1 MKSYIA
7 LFFLC
12 FIFLWPSF
20 FCINELAVK
29 LETEIQQISSEMPSY
44 AGNLISGLT
53 NSGELQ
59 FDSFRV
65 EHLEDVL
72 TNKYHLEASTVTK
85 FKNIAFSSSLAFQTF
100 RLEIAQQASLSEF
113 IGAARNINNMIEIAF
128 LSVHAQGNLLQQY
141 DRINERSCSTSWL
154 VIHECHDNWRNV
166 PRGITAAEILDVST
180 ALRASAYRYLV
191 NKITQSDQINGYG
204 LLNSVFRYVKGA
216 DHFYTVSANEHP
228 ENGGYRGEGI
238 AFYTLIQQKS
248 GTIPL
253 FRLCNGPLHFYA
265 TDVNEG
271 LRAGYHLEGSIGF
284 IYTASKFGTLPI
296 YRYVVQGGGHFYCL
310 YPEGEILNGLRFEG
324 IIGYAYPT
332 NSLPSINNQ

>member
-1 MKSYIA
+1 MKYKKTF
-7 LFFLC
+7 FFLFC
-12 FIFLWPSF
+12 CVFLWPSI

-29 LETEIQQISSEMPSY
+29 LETEIQQISSEMPSH

-72 TNKYHLEASTVTK
+72 NNKYHLDASIVNK
-85 FKNIAFSSSLAFQTF
+85 FKNIAFSSSLVFQTF
-100 RLEIAQQASLSEF
+100 RLEISKQASLSEF

-128 LSVHAQGNLLQQY
+128 LSVQAQGNLLQQY

-154 VIHECHDNWRNV
+154 IIHECHDNWRNV
-166 PRGITAAEILDVST
+166 PRGFTTAEIEDVST

-191 NKITQSDQINGYG
+191 DKITQSDQINGYG
-204 LLNSVFRYVKGA
+204 LLNSAFRFVKGS
-216 DHFYTVSANEHP
+216 DHFYTINANEHA
-228 ENGGYRGEGI
+228 ENSGYRGEGV
-238 AFYTLIQQKS
+238 AFYTLIQQRS

-253 FRLCNGPLHFYA
+253 FRFFNGQLHFYS
-265 TDVNEG
+265 TDGNEG
-271 LRAGYHLEGSIGF
+271 LRAGYHLEGDIGF
-284 IYTASKFGTLPI
+284 IYTESKFGTLPI
-296 YRYVVQGGGHFYCL
+296 YRYVDTGHFYCL
-310 YPEGEILNGLRFEG
+310 YPEMESLNGWRFEG